1 MPDPDGHYRVR
12 LGGIPDGR
20 PPDGAADTTPPDQ
33 IARDLR
39 SLLADTPAPG
49 PAEPQDDRDRR
60 QQAALARAVS
70 SGDAEQ
76 VLQAAR
82 DAVREWNQPGVLW
95 PDNWRLWQQALDDA
109 LPPGQH
115 VDLHDLAGAP
125 RPAFDR
131 EAASPDMRAAWDLGH
146 MPAETIPAVV
156 ARLNVRDAAEIRD
169 LLGAQSPGHGID
181 FGPNAG
187 LAYQACARRLDAG
200 HGPADA
206 TVPAAQDTTSRRPA
220 AGTAEADAGTQDPRT
235 ALLELTL
242 GGYRDAPELAAAR
255 DAIDQA
261 WNAVAAAVPAEP
273 GPEAAG
279 FGAPLPALGTAV
291 TAALA
296 AADPDTARTRYTDVR
311 EQAARLADA
320 ATAPAGH
327 LLSVAA
333 YRLSG
338 AAEAHLAR
346 LHATGPAAAGLL
358 AAAAAIPAGD
368 ATPDTDPLGL
378 RPRPYQDRAAVTAAR
393 AAIARLREEWRRQL
407 PARAE
412 HDAGSAAGRLA
423 SHLAW
428 AAGDLGVHRESWG
441 NTISAALAALA
452 EPPGRPEA
460 DQLLP
465 GLIRAVHTHREHLA
479 AYATSARQAAEPYDS
494 VTAYLAGRGAA
505 SDAWRAWR
513 RAPTWTWVRNLTDRE
528 VRGTDLYDVKH
539 AGQNLIAGFYALSA
553 FDADQ
558 DPGLDRAARHA
569 DTAADACYA
578 LKLTLRRSDFRDPAD
593 TQALETLIEAAY
605 LHAARI
611 RAARDTGL
619 AGQVAAGIAAQAA
632 AARPAEP
639 APDAASEAPAPSA
652 REAAAAA
659 AGPDTPPGLVIEHGH
674 GGTVVRG
681 TDRADKA
688 VQDLLRR
695 GGFKWSGRQQFW
707 YLPRPW
713 SPDRRASRVQALKS
727 GLERLGRA
735 FSERDN
741 AAAWQDSQDTQAP
754 PPVPPGEPYP
764 SMKQAHDAARGVLL
778 AYGQLLD
785 TPAGARM
792 LTYARETRPDAAALK
807 AAVTGLRDANRPDS
821 TPGSLTEALTAC
833 YHAAQALHDHLT
845 AEGHRAPKFAS
856 LLDTPDQ
863 PRPGRRRAD
872 GRNRR
877 SERTQTRHAARAIRI
892 ASFRNERALRRP
904 GPGTRLTLRRQRPRP
919 TRRRPGQASPGRR
932 MLTSRR
938 VQPRQLMPPAGP
950 GRLAAGRRRGNAA
963 SRIPTAGDQPYASSG
978 RGARR
983 LRAGP
988 QRTSSDAGHRSR
1000 ARDVRA
1006 RTGRAGP
1013 GRCGC
1018 PRHRLECP
1026 AAQRRARRP
1035 GDRI

>member
-1 MPDPDGHYRVR
+1 MQPKSATSSAPSLPGMASTS
-12 LGGIPDGR
+12 GR
-20 PPDGAADTTPPDQ
+20 TPGSPT
-33 IARDLR
+33 R
-39 SLLADTPAPG
+39 PAP
-49 PAEPQDDRDRR
+49 
-60 QQAALARAVS
+60 
-70 SGDAEQ
+70 
-76 VLQAAR
+76 
-82 DAVREWNQPGVLW
+82 
-95 PDNWRLWQQALDDA
+95 
-109 LPPGQH
+109 
-115 VDLHDLAGAP
+115 
-125 RPAFDR
+125 
-131 EAASPDMRAAWDLGH
+131 AAS
-146 MPAETIPAVV
+146 T
-156 ARLNVRDAAEIRD
+156 
-169 LLGAQSPGHGID
+169 
-181 FGPNAG
+181 PNTG
-187 LAYQACARRLDAG
+187 L
-200 HGPADA
+200 ADA
-206 TVPAAQDTTSRRPA
+206 TVPAAQDTTSLRPA

-242 GGYRDAPELAAAR
+242 GGYCDAPELAAAR

-311 EQAARLADA
+311 EEAARLADA

-338 AAEAHLAR
+338 AAEAYLAR
-346 LHATGPAAAGLL
+346 LHATGPAATGLL

-378 RPRPYQDRAAVTAAR
+378 RPRPYQDQAAVTAAR

-412 HDAGSAAGRLA
+412 HDADSAAGRLA

-441 NTISAALAALA
+441 NTISAAVAALA
-452 EPPGRPEA
+452 EAPGRPEA

-465 GLIRAVHTHREHLA
+465 DLIRAVHTHREHLA
-479 AYATSARQAAEPYDS
+479 AYAASARQAAEPYDS

-513 RAPTWTWVRNLTDRE
+513 ETPTWTWVGNLTDRE

-593 TQALETLIEAAY
+593 MQALETLIEAAY

-619 AGQVAAGIAAQAA
+619 ADQAA
-632 AARPAEP
+632 AASPAEP
-639 APDAASEAPAPSA
+639 APGAASEAPAPSA
-652 REAAAAA
+652 REAA
-659 AGPDTPPGLVIEHGH
+659 GPDSPPGLIIEHGH

-713 SPDRRASRVQALKS
+713 SPDRRALT
-727 GLERLGRA
+727 GTGPEIRA
-735 FSERDN
+735 
-741 AAAWQDSQDTQAP
+741 
-754 PPVPPGEPYP
+754 G
-764 SMKQAHDAARGVLL
+764 AARPGLQRRRQRRRL
-778 AYGQLLD
+778 AGHPGDPGPAAGPARRAVSQHEAGPRRR
-785 TPAGARM
+785 TGRPAGVRPAAR
-792 LTYARETRPDAAALK
+792 
-807 AAVTGLRDANRPDS
+807 
-821 TPGSLTEALTAC
+821 
-833 YHAAQALHDHLT
+833 H
-845 AEGHRAPKFAS
+845 
-856 LLDTPDQ
+856 
-863 PRPGRRRAD
+863 PGRRAD
-872 GRNRR
+872 ADLRPRNPARRR
-877 SERTQTRHAARAIRI
+877 SAESRRH
-892 ASFRNERALRRP
+892 RP
-904 GPGTRLTLRRQRPRP
+904 AGRQP
-919 TRRRPGQASPGRR
+919 PGQHAREP
-932 MLTSRR
+932 
-938 VQPRQLMPPAGP
+938 
-950 GRLAAGRRRGNAA
+950 RRGPD
-963 SRIPTAGDQPYASSG
+963 SLLPR
-978 RGARR
+978 
-983 LRAGP
+983 RAGP
-988 QRTSSDAGHRSR
+988 A
-1000 ARDVRA
+1000 
-1006 RTGRAGP
+1006 
-1013 GRCGC
+1013 
-1018 PRHRLECP
+1018 
-1026 AAQRRARRP
+1026 
-1035 GDRI
+1035 